1 MRFSGLGKS
10 KVLADYADKIS
21 EYSKDGLLSALKDE
35 DVAFV
40 KEIGKCL
47 EKTLYDGDSELIIL
61 RPKECTECWF
71 DYLEKYAMVS
81 KHKIITGDFLT
92 LNSNHPS
99 CKSHVIIRR
108 DDPAFKKIE
117 PKPVVVQYHGYSLK
131 CGVRRDT
138 DEKKENFAMCCLIM
152 FKPFRSIQNIKGEY
166 DTYYEQCP
174 TSKEICVEIF

>member
-1 MRFSGLGKS
+1 
-10 KVLADYADKIS
+10 
-21 EYSKDGLLSALKDE
+21 
-35 DVAFV
+35 
-40 KEIGKCL
+40 
-47 EKTLYDGDSELIIL
+47 
-61 RPKECTECWF
+61 
-71 DYLEKYAMVS
+71 MVS

-92 LNSNHPS
+92 LNSNHPK
-99 CKSHVIIRR
+99 CKSHVITQR

-152 FKPFRSIQNIKGEY
+152 FKPFRSIEISKANMIH
-166 DTYYEQCP
+166 TMNSCS